1 MRLHRGMPEVKEGNV
16 NVTPLID
23 VVMCLIIFFM
33 LVAKIGVDTGAD
45 QRITIPASLQG
56 LEIKDM
62 GNTLTLNVQEG
73 SPGMPFI
80 TALVKEDVR
89 ELKLIDPTNGVR
101 QLFAEL
107 SHLRN
112 GRDGKLGTQDD
123 NIDFKVII
131 RGAEDMPYSILEPVL
146 KTCAEAQV
154 KNVNFNT
161 RRGVEEGTG

>member
-1 MRLHRGMPEVKEGNV
+1 MRKHGMPEAHAAHP

-33 LVAKIGVDTGAD
+33 LVAKIGVSTGAD
-45 QRITIPASLQG
+45 QKIKIPATIRG
-56 LEIKDM
+56 AEIKDM
-62 GNTLTLNVQEG
+62 GNTLTLNVQ
-73 SPGMPFI
+73 PGPLNQPFV
-80 TALVKEDVR
+80 TALVRDEVR
-89 ELKLIDPTNGVR
+89 ELKLVDPTNGVR

-107 SHLRN
+107 SHIRN
-112 GRDGKLGTQDD
+112 GRDGKLGTKDD

-161 RRGVEEGTG
+161 RRGA

>member
-1 MRLHRGMPEVKEGNV
+1 MRKHGMPEAHAAHP

-33 LVAKIGVDTGAD
+33 LVAKIGVSTGAD
-45 QRITIPASLQG
+45 QKIKIPATIRG
-56 LEIKDM
+56 TEIKDM
-62 GNTLTLNVQEG
+62 GNTLTLNVQ
-73 SPGMPFI
+73 PGPLNQPFI
-80 TALVKEDVR
+80 TALVKDDVR
-89 ELKLIDPTNGVR
+89 ELKLVDPTNGVR
-101 QLFAEL
+101 QLFVEL
-107 SHLRN
+107 SHIRN
-112 GRDGKLGTQDD
+112 GRDGKLGTKDD

-161 RRGVEEGTG
+161 RRGSEVAGG

>member
-1 MRLHRGMPEVKEGNV
+1 MRKHGMPEAHAAHP

-33 LVAKIGVDTGAD
+33 LVAKIGVSTGAD
-45 QRITIPASLQG
+45 QKIKIPATIRG
-56 LEIKDM
+56 TEIKDM
-62 GNTLTLNVQEG
+62 GNTLTLNVQ
-73 SPGMPFI
+73 PGPLNQPFV
-80 TALVKEDVR
+80 TALVRDEVR
-89 ELKLIDPTNGVR
+89 ELKLVDPTNGVR

-107 SHLRN
+107 SHIRN
-112 GRDGKLGTQDD
+112 GRDGKLGTKDD

-131 RGAEDMPYSILEPVL
+131 RGDEDMPYSILEPVL

-161 RRGVEEGTG
+161 RRGAEVAGG